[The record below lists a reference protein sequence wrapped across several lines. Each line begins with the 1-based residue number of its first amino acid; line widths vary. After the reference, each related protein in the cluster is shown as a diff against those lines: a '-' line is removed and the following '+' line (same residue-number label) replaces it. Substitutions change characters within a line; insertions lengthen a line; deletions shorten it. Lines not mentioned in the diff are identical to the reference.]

1 MRETDYA
8 YSVGVI
14 RYRETYLISKS
25 DMDALVD
32 MPDIESSL
40 PFLDSKGYK
49 DISLENLN
57 AYLNQKSKEVWD
69 FLVETVPNSTVFS
82 FYLLKNDF
90 HNLKVSLKSKVLGVE
105 TRDFLQP
112 SCISPEFLKERV
124 DEKDF
129 DNLSYGLKECA
140 IEAYDILVRTKDGFL
155 CDLVVDRHCLDA
167 VLKEVQKTRN
177 EFLISYA
184 NTFASFSTIKTAYRL
199 AGGRR
204 DKEII
209 NMAVCH
215 VSEPDRVELVEACA
229 KSKEALISY
238 LKSTKFNDIAKYLEK
253 SVVVYEKECDERLIG
268 MCMDVKDRV
277 LGPEPIFAYYMAKEM
292 EIANIRII
300 LYCMRNGIDKE
311 TIRERVRNIY
321 V

>member
-14 RYRETYLISKS
+14 RYRETSLISKS
-25 DMDALVD
+25 DMAALVD

-40 PFLDSKGYK
+40 SFLDSKGYK

-69 FLVETVPNSTVFS
+69 FLVDTLQDSNVFS

-90 HNLKVSLKSKVLGVE
+90 HNLKVSLKAKVLGVE
-105 TRDFLQP
+105 ARDFLQP
-112 SCISPEFLKERV
+112 SCVLPELLKERV

-129 DNLSYGLKECA
+129 DNLPYGLKECA
-140 IEAYDILVRTKDGFL
+140 IEAYDILVRTKDAFL
-155 CDLVVDRHCLDA
+155 CDLVVDRHCLDS
-167 VLKEVQKTRN
+167 VLNEVKQTRN

-184 NTFASFSTIKTAYRL
+184 QTFASYVNIKIAYRL
-199 AGGRR
+199 SGGIR
-204 DKEII
+204 DKE
-209 NMAVCH
+209 MANISLCH
-215 VSEPDRVELVEACA
+215 VADPDREALLEACA
-229 KSKEALISY
+229 EGREALVSY
-238 LKSTKFNDIAKYLEK
+238 LKKTKYKDMAEILEN
-253 SVVVYEKECDERLIG
+253 SVVLFEKECDERLAR
-268 MCMDVKDRV
+268 MCMEVKDRV
-277 LGPEPIFAYYMAKEM
+277 LGPEPVFAYFIAKEM
-292 EIANIRII
+292 EIANIRIV
-300 LYCMRNGIDKE
+300 LFCMKNGIEKD